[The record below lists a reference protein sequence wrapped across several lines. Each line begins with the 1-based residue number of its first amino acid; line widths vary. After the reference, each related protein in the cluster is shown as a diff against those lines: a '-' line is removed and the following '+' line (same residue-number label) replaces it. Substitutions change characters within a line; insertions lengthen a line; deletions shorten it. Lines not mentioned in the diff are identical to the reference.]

1 MESALLDELATGDA
15 LERAESWR
23 YSRNAVRAL
32 AQQAFVAADPNAA
45 LTPELRTRFEWP
57 QAQGQRLVF
66 VNGVFASAHSTFDA
80 AGVSITH
87 DADNACIVGIEADLA
102 QPLHIVHVAVP
113 GVAPSRWHAALALRI
128 AQGAHA
134 TLIEQHVAAAGADVL
149 GVFDLDIDI
158 AARGA
163 LDLVSLGDVTDNA
176 SLVRR
181 VHAKLAAEAALR
193 TTHAIFGGRLQR
205 LDFGVALAGERA
217 RLQSRGVFVLR
228 GREHS
233 DVHLDLRHVA
243 RDAACD
249 VLWRGVADQRSR
261 GIFHGAITVEP
272 GADGSDAKLSS
283 KNVLLSSSAEID
295 TQPVLEIHAD
305 EVQAAHGATVGQID
319 ERALFYLRSRG
330 IPAEAARRMLVAAFC
345 AEALAGIG
353 DAELRGRVE
362 ALAASRL
369 PTQEGT
375 P

>member
-1 MESALLDELATGDA
+1 MDSALLDELATGDA
-15 LERAESWR
+15 RERAESWR

-32 AQQAFVAADPNAA
+32 AQQAFVTADPNAA
-45 LTPELRTRFEWP
+45 LTSELRTQFEWP
-57 QAQGQRLVF
+57 RTQDCRLVF
-66 VNGVFASAHSTFDA
+66 VNGLFAKAHSSFDD
-80 AGVSITH
+80 AGVSVAH
-87 DADNACIVGIEADLA
+87 EADDACTIHIDGDLA
-102 QPLHIVHVAVP
+102 RPLHVVHVAVP
-113 GVAPSRWHAALALRI
+113 GATPSRWRAALALRVVP
-128 AQGAHA
+128 GARA

-149 GVFDLDIDI
+149 GVSDLEIDV
-158 AARGA
+158 AAGGA
-163 LDLVSLGDVTDNA
+163 LDLISLSDLADNA

-181 VHAKLAAEAALR
+181 AHAKLAAEATLR

-217 RLQSRGVFVLR
+217 RLESRGVFVLR
-228 GREHS
+228 GREHC

-272 GADGSDAKLSS
+272 GADGGDAKLSS
-283 KNVLLSSSAEID
+283 KNVLLSAAAEID

-330 IPAEAARRMLVAAFC
+330 IPTELARRMLVAAFC

-353 DAELRGRVE
+353 DAELRARVE

-369 PTQEGT
+369 PAQEGS

>member
-1 MESALLDELATGDA
+1 MEGALLDELATGDA

-32 AQQAFVAADPNAA
+32 AQQAFGAADPNAS
-45 LTPELRTRFEWP
+45 LTPALRTQFDWP
-57 QAQGQRLVF
+57 PTRGHRLVF
-66 VNGVFASAHSTFDA
+66 VNGAFAPAQSTFDA
-80 AGVSITH
+80 ADVSVTQ
-87 DADNACIVGIEADLA
+87 DADGTCAVDIQAELV
-102 QPLHIVHVAVP
+102 QPLHVVHVAVP
-113 GVAPSRWHAALALRI
+113 GAAPSRWRAAFVLRV
-128 AQGAHA
+128 AQGARA
-134 TLIEQHVAAAGADVL
+134 TLIEQHVAESGADVL
-149 GVFDLDIDI
+149 GVFDLRIDI

-163 LDLVSLGDVTDNA
+163 LDLVSLSDLADSA

-181 VHAKLAAEAALR
+181 TRAKLAADATLR
-193 TTHAIFGGRLQR
+193 TTHAVFGGRLQR
-205 LDFGVALAGERA
+205 LDFGVALDDARA
-217 RLQSRGVFVLR
+217 RLESRGVFVLR
-228 GREHS
+228 GREHA

-243 RDAACD
+243 RDAACE

-272 GADGSDAKLSS
+272 GADGSDARLSS
-283 KNVLLSSSAEID
+283 KNVLLSPFAEID

-330 IPAEAARRMLVAAFC
+330 IPLGAARRMLVAAFC

-353 DAELRGRVE
+353 DADLRGRVE
-362 ALAASRL
+362 ELAAARL
-369 PTQEGT
+369 PAAGDS

>member
-1 MESALLDELATGDA
+1 MEGALLDELATGDER
-15 LERAESWR
+15 ERAESWR

-32 AQQAFVAADPNAA
+32 ERQAFVVADPQAA
-45 LTPELRTRFEWP
+45 LTPEFRAQFEWP
-57 QAQGQRLVF
+57 QTNALRLVF
-66 VNGVFASAHSTFDA
+66 VNGAFASAHSTFDA
-80 AGVSITH
+80 AGVSIAHAPGNTCAI
-87 DADNACIVGIEADLA
+87 DIGVDLA
-102 QPLHIVHVAVP
+102 QPLHVVHVAVP
-113 GVAPSRWHAALALRI
+113 GAMPSRWHASLALRV
-128 AQGAHA
+128 AQGARA
-134 TLIEQHVAAAGADVL
+134 TVIEQHVAASGADVL
-149 GVFDLDIDI
+149 GVFNLRADI
-158 AARGA
+158 ATRGV
-163 LDLVSLGDVTDNA
+163 LDLVSISDIADTA
-176 SLVRR
+176 SLARR
-181 VHAKLAAEAALR
+181 LSAKLDVDATLR

-205 LDFGVALAGERA
+205 LDFGVALGGERA

-283 KNVLLSSSAEID
+283 KNVLLSSNAEID

-330 IPAEAARRMLVAAFC
+330 IPLEAARRMLVAAFC
-345 AEALAGIG
+345 AEALAGID
-353 DAELRGRVE
+353 DADLRGRIE
-362 ALAASRL
+362 TLATSRL
-369 PTQEGT
+369 PTQGDS

>member
-1 MESALLDELATGDA
+1 MESALLDELASGDA

-32 AQQAFVAADPNAA
+32 ERQAFVAADPQAC
-45 LTPELRTRFEWP
+45 LTPESLAQFEWP
-57 QAQGQRLVF
+57 QTQGRRLVF
-66 VNGVFASAHSTFDA
+66 VNGAFASAHSTLDA
-80 AGVSITH
+80 TGISTAH
-87 DADNACIVGIEADLA
+87 DADGACVVGIDEALA
-102 QPLHIVHVAVP
+102 RPLHIVHVAVP
-113 GVAPSRWHAALALRI
+113 GATPSRWRAVLTLHVAKSAR
-128 AQGAHA
+128 A
-134 TLIEQHVAAAGADVL
+134 TLIEQHVAAPGIDML
-149 GVFDLDIDI
+149 GVFDFRVDI
-158 AARGA
+158 AAHGA
-163 LDLVSLGDVTDNA
+163 VDLVSLSDLADTA

-181 VHAKLAAEAALR
+181 LGVTLEADATLR

-205 LDFGVALAGERA
+205 VDFGVALGGERA
-217 RLQSRGVFVLR
+217 RLESRGVFVLR

-243 RDAACD
+243 RDATCD

-283 KNVLLSSSAEID
+283 KNVLLSSNAEID

-330 IPAEAARRMLVAAFC
+330 IPLEAARRMLVAAFC
-345 AEALAGIG
+345 AEALAGVG
-353 DAELRGRVE
+353 DVDLRARIE

-369 PTQEGT
+369 PMAGDS

>member
-32 AQQAFVAADPNAA
+32 AQQAFVAADPKAA
-45 LTPELRTRFEWP
+45 LTPELRPLFQSP
-57 QAQGQRLVF
+57 QTPSLRLVF
-66 VNGVFASAHSTFDA
+66 VNGVFAPTQSTFGA
-80 AGVSITH
+80 AGISVTH
-87 DADNACIVGIEADLA
+87 DADGACAVDIGADLA
-102 QPLHIVHVAVP
+102 QPLHVVHASVP
-113 GVAPSRWHAALALRI
+113 GAAPSRWRASLTLRV
-128 AQGAHA
+128 AQRARA
-134 TLIEQHVAAAGADVL
+134 TLIEQHVAAAGVDML
-149 GVFDLDIDI
+149 GVFDLDIDV
-158 AARGA
+158 AVHGT
-163 LDLVSLGDVTDNA
+163 LDLVSLSDLADST

-181 VHAKLAAEAALR
+181 AHAKLDADATLC

-205 LDFGVALAGERA
+205 LDFGVALGGERA
-217 RLQSRGVFVLR
+217 RLESRGVFVLR

-283 KNVLLSSSAEID
+283 KNVLLSSAAEID

-330 IPAEAARRMLVAAFC
+330 IPLEAARRMLVAAFC
-345 AEALAGIG
+345 AEALASIG
-353 DAELRGRVE
+353 DAELRSRIE

-369 PTQEGT
+369 PTQEGMS
-375 P
+375 